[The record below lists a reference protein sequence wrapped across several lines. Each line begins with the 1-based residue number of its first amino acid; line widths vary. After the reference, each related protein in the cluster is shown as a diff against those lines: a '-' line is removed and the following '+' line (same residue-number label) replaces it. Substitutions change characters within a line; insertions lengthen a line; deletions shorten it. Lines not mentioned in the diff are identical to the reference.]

1 MKTTNQT
8 TETTLQD
15 LIKDKVFAVFKTSSL
30 DIDYQY
36 FLQNE
41 EFTTFEEIEDILN
54 DQNALDTEIIYYSR
68 AIEFLRENDP
78 SLKNS
83 LEIAAELGYT
93 PENLNSEILAT
104 LLASQINRE
113 EFAELR
119 DDIESAIQEAE
130 EEHEEQENSLTDE
143 L

>member
-15 LIKDKVFAVFKTSSL
+15 LIKDKVFAVFKKSSL
-30 DIDYQY
+30 DIDFQY
-36 FLQNE
+36 FLQDE
-41 EFTTFEEIEDILN
+41 EFTTLEEIEDILN
-54 DQNALDTEIIYYSR
+54 NQNAFDTEIIYYSR

-78 SLKNS
+78 SLRNS
-83 LEIAAELGYT
+83 LDIAGELGYT

-113 EFAELR
+113 GFAELR
-119 DDIESAIQEAE
+119 NDIESAIQEAE

>member
-8 TETTLQD
+8 TGTTLQD
-15 LIKDKVFAVFKTSSL
+15 LIKDKVFAVLKKSSL
-30 DIDYQY
+30 DIDFEY

-41 EFTTFEEIEDILN
+41 EFTTFEEIEDIFN
-54 DQNALDTEIIYYSR
+54 NQNAFDTEIIYYSR

-78 SLKNS
+78 SLRNS
-83 LEIAAELGYT
+83 LEIAEELGYS
-93 PENLNSEILAT
+93 PGNLSSEILAS
-104 LLASQINRE
+104 LLSSQINRQ

-119 DDIESAIQEAE
+119 DDIEAAIQEAE
-130 EEHEEQENSLTDE
+130 GEHEEQENSLTEE